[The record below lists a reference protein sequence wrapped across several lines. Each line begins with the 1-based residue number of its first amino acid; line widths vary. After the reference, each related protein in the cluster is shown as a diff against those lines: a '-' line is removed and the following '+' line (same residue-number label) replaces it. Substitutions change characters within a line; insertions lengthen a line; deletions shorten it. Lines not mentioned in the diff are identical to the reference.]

1 MSDQLDFPPARVV
14 PRRRAFAITP
24 IEAAVLAVRWVTVG
38 IIVAVWVLVALIV
51 GR

>member
-1 MSDQLDFPPARVV
+1 MSDQLGIPPARIVS
-14 PRRRAFAITP
+14 RRHVWITP
-24 IEAAVLAVRWVTVG
+24 LEAAVLAVRWVTVG